1 MVHRADLVCEAVSTL
16 LLGHRG
22 ARATV
27 SIPENTLASFD
38 LCLQHGCDGFEFDVR
53 RTSDGVPVVCHDAV
67 FRTLPL
73 AQTLE
78 RDLAPW
84 QLQGLLPTLEQ
95 VLQRYAPLCFL
106 DIEIKDPG
114 IEPQIVDLLRRYT
127 PVKGYVVTSFRP
139 DILLRFRLMDSAVPL
154 GLIWEKSISEECST
168 EWRTLPVA
176 WAFPEHRL
184 LDSAL
189 AAELL
194 AAGKRIGTWT
204 VNDPSEMKRLAAL
217 GAEILISDDTFGLV
231 NTFAVS

>member
-1 MVHRADLVCEAVSTL
+1 MI

-22 ARATV
+22 ARATLSV
-27 SIPENTLASFD
+27 PENTLASFD

-53 RTSDGVPVVCHDAV
+53 RTADGVPVVCHDAT
-67 FRTLPL
+67 FRGLVV
-73 AQTLE
+73 AQTPE
-78 RDLAPW
+78 RDLTPW
-84 QLQGLLPTLEQ
+84 QLQGFLPTFEQ
-95 VLQRYAPLCFL
+95 VLRRYAPLCFL

-114 IEPQIVDLLRRYT
+114 IEPQIVDLLRQYT

-139 DILLRFRLMDSAVPL
+139 DILLRLRLMDPTVPL
-154 GLIWEKSISEECST
+154 GLIWDENSI

-176 WAFPEHRL
+176 WALPERSL

-189 AAELL
+189 AEELF

-204 VNDPSEMKRLAAL
+204 VNDPSEMRRLAAL
-217 GAEILISDDTFGLV
+217 GAEILIADDTEGLV